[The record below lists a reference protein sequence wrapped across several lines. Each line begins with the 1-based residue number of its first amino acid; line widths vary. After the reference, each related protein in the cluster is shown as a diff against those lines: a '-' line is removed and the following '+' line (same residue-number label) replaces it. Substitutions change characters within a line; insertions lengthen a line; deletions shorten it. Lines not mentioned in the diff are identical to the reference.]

1 MLYTVMLF
9 GALGVVKSVQ
19 RAHQIARD
27 AADAVEGALAQVI
40 IQFHFVAAD
49 VDVDMTRLHTV
60 FFGGAGDV
68 GVDFL
73 LLKRAIG
80 HGNRT
85 SHGIPSFQ
93 KLANEHHILC

>member
-9 GALGVVKSVQ
+9 GALGVVEAVQ

-27 AADAVEGALAQVI
+27 AADAVEGALAQVV

-73 LLKRAIG
+73 Y
-80 HGNRT
+80 T
-85 SHGIPSFQ
+85 
-93 KLANEHHILC
+93 ILSKAGK

>member
-1 MLYTVMLF
+1 MLHAVALL
-9 GALGVVKSVQ
+9 GALGVVEAVQ

-27 AADAVEGALAQVI
+27 AADAVEGTLAQVVI
-40 IQFHFVAAD
+40 ELNLVPAD
-49 VDVDMTRLHTV
+49 VDVDMARLHAV
-60 FFGGAGDV
+60 FFGGAGDI

-80 HGNRT
+80 HGNGT